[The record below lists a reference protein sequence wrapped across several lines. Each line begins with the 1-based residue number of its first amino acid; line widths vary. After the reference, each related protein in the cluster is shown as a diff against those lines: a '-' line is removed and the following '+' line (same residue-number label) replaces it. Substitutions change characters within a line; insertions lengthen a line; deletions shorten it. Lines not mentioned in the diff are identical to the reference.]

1 MKNASE
7 PARFS
12 ALVLAGDRHGNDPV
26 AALGNS
32 GCKALT
38 PVNGVPMLHR
48 VVSTLQESLF
58 VRDITL
64 VGPHRPLLERDPMMQ
79 GLLGS
84 GEVTALEPAVSPSA
98 SALRGLQHI
107 PSRPVFV
114 TTADHALLRR
124 EIVDHFLEH
133 SLSSSCDVTVAV
145 TPLATVLAMF
155 PDNRRTAIKLQGG
168 PYCGSNMFAFMT
180 PESDKLAAFWRNI
193 EEQRKNPR
201 KVIASALGFTATLK
215 YLLGTLSLDQAM
227 QRISA
232 TVGLRIGAVVM
243 PFAEAAVDI
252 DTVSDHQLVE
262 KILLQRA
269 TIRSAECS

>member
-1 MKNASE
+1 M
-7 PARFS
+7 RFS
-12 ALVLAGDRHGNDPV
+12 ALLLAGDRHPNDPV
-26 AALGNS
+26 AALGDA

-48 VVSTLQESLF
+48 VVSTLHESQLIK
-58 VRDITL
+58 DITL
-64 VGPHRPLLERDPMMQ
+64 VGPNRALLERDAFMQ
-79 GLLGS
+79 SLLSS
-84 GEVTALEPAVSPSA
+84 GAITALEPAASPSA
-98 SALRGLQHI
+98 SALLGLQHI
-107 PSRPVFV
+107 ASRPVFI

-133 SLSSSCDVTVAV
+133 SLASGCDVTVAV

-168 PYCGSNMFAFMT
+168 PYCGSNMFAFMA
-180 PESDKLAAFWRNI
+180 PKSEKLADFWRNV
-193 EEQRKNPR
+193 EQQRKNPR

-232 TVGLRIGAVVM
+232 TVGVRVGAVVM

-252 DTVSDHQLVE
+252 DSLSDHRLVE
-262 KILLQRA
+262 QTLRQRMTA
-269 TIRSAECS
+269 GPVECS